1 MYFSHHYLLADLA
14 LVAQELLLVD
24 ASDVHL
30 QKTFMMQHLSTVG
43 TFYIFSDFA
52 LVERQVMVQFLL
64 CEELLLLTSW
74 TFKDLIH
81 MLEHV
86 LPHKMLAGEEVRAM
100 LTEVAILQEV
110 HVISAQVPF
119 HLFDALKSQT
129 AAVATDNS
137 LS

>member
-1 MYFSHHYLLADLA
+1 
-14 LVAQELLLVD
+14 
-24 ASDVHL
+24 
-30 QKTFMMQHLSTVG
+30 MMQHLSTVG
-43 TFYIFSDFA
+43 TFNIFSDFA
-52 LVERQVMVQFLL
+52 LVEGQMMVQFLL

-74 TFKDLIH
+74 TFKDLVR

-100 LTEVAILQEV
+100 LTEVAILQQV

-119 HLFDALKSQT
+119 HLFDAFKSQA

>member
-1 MYFSHHYLLADLA
+1 M
-14 LVAQELLLVD
+14 
-24 ASDVHL
+24 
-30 QKTFMMQHLSTVG
+30 
-43 TFYIFSDFA
+43 
-52 LVERQVMVQFLL
+52 MVQFLL

-74 TFKDLIH
+74 TFKDLIS

-137 LS
+137 RS